1 MPDFV
6 LVRANGAP
14 LYPFVNPVDDALMG
28 ITHVLR
34 GEDLLP
40 STPRQLALYAALTD
54 IGVATGTPRFG
65 HLPYVTG
72 EGNKKLSKRDPQ
84 SNLDVYRERGFLPEG
99 FANYL
104 ALLGWSIAED
114 RDIFSMA
121 EMVEAF
127 DVTRVQRQP
136 CPLRP
141 EEGRGDQRRRTCGP
155 CRSRSSRRASSRT
168 WPRPGWSATRRPPSS
183 SGSSRPSPRWPR
195 SG

>member
-6 LVRANGAP
+6 LVRGNGAP

-28 ITHVLR
+28 ITDVLR

-54 IGVATGTPRFG
+54 IGVAKGTPRFG
-65 HLPYVTG
+65 HLPLVIG

-84 SNLDVYRERGFLPEG
+84 SNFDVYRERGFLPEG
-99 FANYL
+99 LVNYL

-114 RDIFSMA
+114 RDVFSTA

-127 DVTRVQRQP
+127 DVTPGQRQP
-136 CPLRP
+136 GPLRP
-141 EEGRGDQRRRTCGP
+141 EEGRGDQRHPPAGAAGRGVRRAGR
-155 CRSRSSRRASSRT
+155 CRSWPAPAWSPTRRRRSSGGCCEASR
-168 WPRPGWSATRRPPSS
+168 
-183 SGSSRPSPRWPR
+183 RWPR